1 MNNNSLM
8 HLSLY
13 KKNSTWAF
21 DDDKKAIIA
30 EPFVLGMSEII
41 THHVPNKDNCEVI
54 FSKEKFPNCKILTL
68 LNEDS
73 NGGWYIDESESLILC
88 DECGREF
95 SYPNEGQIQQ
105 GFGIC
110 NKCGTNEDEI

>member
-8 HLSLY
+8 QLNLY

-21 DDDKKAIIA
+21 DDDKKSIVA

-41 THHVPNKDNCEVI
+41 THHIPNKNECEVI
-54 FSKEKFPNCKILTL
+54 FSKEKFPNCKTLTL

-73 NGGWYIDESESLILC
+73 NGGWYIDEESSMKGWLC
-88 DECGREF
+88 PVTRI
-95 SYPNEGQIQQ
+95 YLEGIPKN
-105 GFGIC
+105 IYYSV
-110 NKCGTNEDEI
+110 N